1 MTAPLARLR
10 ALPPARRRA
19 VLKAL
24 GQEDARA
31 LLHAWRFWARPEQ
44 LAPGSPGAAD
54 PRSDWTFW
62 AVIAGRGFGK
72 TRSGA
77 EWAVEKARALP
88 GAHGLVVGPTVNDT
102 KKRCLSYGTE
112 HQDDASGILAVSPP
126 DFRPTYEPSNFL
138 LKWPNGS
145 TAEVLS
151 ADEPERLRGP
161 NTHWLWADEL
171 GSWKRQQDAWDML
184 MFGLR
189 LGDSPQACITTT
201 PRPTPLIKWLL
212 KNNPR
217 TVVTKGTTYD
227 NRENLSPQFYQ
238 AIIGRYEGTR
248 LGRQELEAELLE
260 DTPGALWTLAMIEAA
275 RVRPEDVPDLTRIVV
290 AVDPAVSNTERSDE
304 TGIIAAGVGPC
315 SCRGKVEQH
324 GFILRDASGKFSPL
338 GWAEEAVALYRR
350 LDADRIVA
358 EVNQGGDLVE
368 ANVRSVDP
376 RVPYRAVRASRGKRA
391 RAEPVAAL
399 SEQGRI
405 HFVGSMPALE
415 DQLTTWDAG
424 TSAKSPDRIDATV
437 WAIFDLMLNARGA
450 PRIEGNVSLP
460 NMAGASPWRIS

>member
-54 PRSDWTFW
+54 PRSDWTFFLLM
-62 AVIAGRGFGK
+62 AGRGSGK
-72 TRSGA
+72 TRSGS
-77 EWAVEKARALP
+77 EWVIEQARDMP
-88 GAHGLVVGPTVNDT
+88 GAHLALVAPTAADARDT
-102 KKRCLSYGTE
+102 MVSYGHESTE
-112 HQDDASGILAVSPP
+112 GASGILAVSPP
-126 DFRPTYEPSNFL
+126 DFRPAFEPSKRL
-138 LKWPNGS
+138 LTWPNGT
-145 TAEVLS
+145 TATIYS
-151 ADEPERLRGP
+151 AEEPDRLRGP
-161 NTHWLWADEL
+161 QHHAGWCDEIA
-171 GSWKRQQDAWDML
+171 AWGRAQETFDML

-189 LGDSPQACITTT
+189 LGDNPRCCITTT
-201 PRPTPLIKWLL
+201 PRPIQVLRQILAD
-212 KNNPR
+212 PR
-217 TVVTKGTTYD
+217 TVTTKGTTYD
-227 NRENLSPQFYQ
+227 NRDNLARPFFE
-238 AIIGRYEGTR
+238 AIIRRYEGTR

-315 SCRGKVEQH
+315 ACRGKVEQH

-405 HFVGSMPALE
+405 HFVGAFPALE

-424 TSAKSPDRIDATV
+424 TGAKSPDRIDATV